1 MAGTKVE
8 KKEEAKEAAKEETQV
23 AASTEKELELD
34 TLPGVGPATK
44 QKLKD
49 AGIETVLDLATAGP
63 MDIAEAVDIDVTKAV
78 ELNNKA
84 RKKLVELNRLEP
96 DFINAADLLAKR
108 KAIDRISTGSKNLD
122 DLLGGGIETWAMT
135 EFFGEFGSGKCVA
148 GDTKVF
154 YSNDANIHF
163 EPISA
168 TYEKYRGIYGEK
180 PLESGFVVPLTGV
193 NVVGLDS
200 KLTPASFIYRER
212 VRSILAIKT
221 ERGRVLRLAKPHMA
235 MVLSGAGIRWVPSG
249 ALSVGD
255 KIATPKSLV
264 VPGRAEVSNSDAFF
278 LGFYAAEG
286 TRNPLS
292 ITNSDMKLVEW
303 VRGYVKA
310 RFGFDPTVS
319 EGKNHSAV
327 VLLRNPV
334 RTLLGR
340 LAECNSY
347 TKFVPD
353 CILNGSDEVVRH
365 FLAGYFEGD
374 GRAKGGDIEV
384 SSNSKE
390 LIEGVSYLL
399 SRLGIATTFIVKQVS
414 TGPHY
419 RLLVSGLDRDRMSQI
434 PFKSKDILSVRT
446 RNSRYGVPAGD
457 LLRACFKSAISSRH
471 LKRAGVLRKNGTP
484 YEALTRSA
492 YGKKG
497 MSQQQLNLALDYLRE
512 ASGDLVAVLQGVK
525 KARVRSREE
534 FASYA
539 LSLPFSA
546 NTLSRRMGL
555 SKAGF
560 NNYFNRGIP
569 SERVDS
575 FKAAVA
581 MEAERRIRV
590 LNDTIATVERAMG
603 FNWDT
608 VTDIKEEAYED
619 YVYDFE
625 VPEGHAFVSGNIP
638 TILHNSQIC
647 HTLCVMVQQPKGD
660 GGLDAGAVYI
670 DTEGTFRPERIQEI
684 AESRE
689 MDSEKVLSRITVA
702 RAYNSAHQ
710 ELIVKDLGRIIEP
723 NKVKLVILDSA
734 VAHYR
739 AEFLGRGTLA
749 ERQQRL
755 NRFMHQLLRTA
766 EIYNIAVVVTNQ
778 VQAAP
783 DSFFGDPTRPTGGH
797 VVAHTSTYR
806 IYLRKAAKNR
816 IARMV
821 DSPYHPERDT
831 VFVLNDRGI
840 DDPPEES
847 SRRK

>member
-1 MAGTKVE
+1 MTEVE
-8 KKEEAKEAAKEETQV
+8 E
-23 AASTEKELELD
+23 ELELD

-49 AGIETVLDLATAGP
+49 AGIETILDLATSGP
-63 MDIAEAVDIDVTKAV
+63 MDIAEAVDIDVSKAV

-84 RKKLVELNRLEP
+84 RKKLVEMHRLEP
-96 DFINAADLLAKR
+96 DFINAADLLSKR

-148 GDTKVF
+148 GDTRVF

-168 TYEKYRGIYGEK
+168 TYEKYKGMYGEK
-180 PLESGFVVPLTGV
+180 TLDTGFIVPLTGV

-200 KLTPASFIYRER
+200 RLTPASHLYRER
-212 VRSILAIKT
+212 VSTILIIKT
-221 ERGRVLRLAKPHMA
+221 QRGRLLRLAKPHMA
-235 MVLSGAGIRWVPSG
+235 MVLSGAGIGWVPSG

-255 KIATPKSLV
+255 RIATPKALL
-264 VPGRAEVSNSDAFF
+264 VPGRANISNDDAFF
-278 LGFYAAEG
+278 LGFYVAEG

-292 ITNSDMKLVEW
+292 ITNTDEKLIQWTREYLT
-303 VRGYVKA
+303 R
-310 RFGFDPTVS
+310 RFGFDPTIS
-319 EGKNHSAV
+319 RGDDHSAL

-334 RTLLGR
+334 KAFLGD
-340 LAECNSY
+340 LAFCDSY
-347 TKFVPD
+347 TKYVPD
-353 CILNGSDEVVRH
+353 SILNGSDDVVRN

-374 GRAKGGDIEV
+374 GRAEGSDIEV
-384 SSNSKE
+384 SSNSKV

-399 SRLGIATTFIVKQVS
+399 ARIGIASTFSIKDVV

-419 RLLVSGLDRDRMSQI
+419 RLHISGFDRDRMSQI
-434 PFKSKDILSVRT
+434 PFKSKKILNVKT
-446 RNSRYGVPAGD
+446 RNSKYGVPAGD
-457 LLRACFKSAISSRH
+457 FLRAVYREAISSRH
-471 LKRAGVLRKNGTP
+471 IKREGVLRKNGTL

-492 YGKKG
+492 YGRTG
-497 MSQQQLNLALDYLRE
+497 MSDAQLGTAIRFFRTISDRLTQNLLDLKR
-512 ASGDLVAVLQGVK
+512 ADLVS
-525 KARVRSREE
+525 RSGFRR
-534 FASYA
+534 YA
-539 LSLPFSA
+539 LSLAFSA
-546 NTLSRRMGL
+546 NVLARPLGL

-560 NNYFNRGIP
+560 NNYFNRGLP
-569 SERVDS
+569 EVKVDS
-575 FKAAVA
+575 FREVAAKEIERRLRTIDGAVSTLEKA
-581 MEAERRIRV
+581 ME
-590 LNDTIATVERAMG
+590 

-608 VTDIKEEAYED
+608 VTEIHEEKYND

-625 VPEGHAFVSGNIP
+625 VPAGHAFVSGNLP

-647 HTLCVMVQQPKGD
+647 HTLCVLVQQPHGE

-670 DTEGTFRPERIQEI
+670 DTEGTFRPERIAEI
-684 AESRE
+684 AEARD
-689 MDSEKVLSRITVA
+689 MDPEKVLSRITVA

-710 ELIVKDLGRIIEP
+710 ELIVKELGRVIEP

-831 VFVLNDRGI
+831 VFVLNEKGI
-840 DDPPEES
+840 DDPAEET
-847 SRRK
+847 SRKK

>member
-8 KKEEAKEAAKEETQV
+8 KKDEPEEAVKEAAGTD
-23 AASTEKELELD
+23 KELELD

-49 AGIETVLDLATAGP
+49 AGIETILDLATSGP
-63 MDIAEAVDIDVTKAV
+63 MDIAEAVDIDVSKAV

-135 EFFGEFGSGKCVA
+135 EFYGEFGSGKCVA

-154 YSNDANIHF
+154 YSNDANVHF
-163 EPISA
+163 EPIA
-168 TYEKYRGIYGEK
+168 QTYEKYRGLYGER
-180 PLESGFVVPLTGV
+180 PLDSGYVVPLKEV
-193 NVVGLDS
+193 NVVGLNS
-200 KLTPASFIYRER
+200 RLTPASYLYREK
-212 VRSILAIKT
+212 VSSILAIKT
-221 ERGRVLRLAKPHMA
+221 ERGRLLKLAKLHMA
-235 MVLSGAGIRWVPSG
+235 MVMSGAGISWVPSG
-249 ALSVGD
+249 SLSVGD
-255 KIATPKSLV
+255 KIATPRTLS
-264 VPGRAEVSNSDAFF
+264 VPGRSDITNDDAFF
-278 LGFYAAEG
+278 LGFYVAEG
-286 TRNPLS
+286 TGNPLS
-292 ITNSDMKLVEW
+292 ITNTDGKLIEW
-303 VRGYVKA
+303 TRGYLMK
-310 RFGFDPTVS
+310 RFGFEPTVS
-319 EGKNHSAV
+319 RREGHAAL
-327 VLLRNPV
+327 VLLRAPV
-334 RTLLGR
+334 KSLLGR
-340 LAECNSY
+340 LADANSY
-347 TKFVPD
+347 TKYVPD
-353 CILNGSDEVVRH
+353 SILNGNDEIVRH

-374 GRAKGGDIEV
+374 GRVAGADIEA

-399 SRLGIATTFIVKQVS
+399 SRLGIASSFGVKNVS
-414 TGPHY
+414 TGQHY
-419 RLLVSGLDRDRMSQI
+419 RLRVSGFDRDKMSQI
-434 PFKSKDILSVRT
+434 PFKSKRVPNVRT
-446 RNSRYGVPAGD
+446 RNSKYGIPAGD
-457 LLRACFKSAISSRH
+457 LLRATYKSAVSSRH
-471 LKRAGVLRKNGTP
+471 IERKRPLSKSGTL

-492 YGKKG
+492 YGKTG
-497 MSQQQLNLALDYLRE
+497 MSDAQVMSAAGFLEGVSEALAQNLE
-512 ASGDLVAVLQGVK
+512 NLQRANLESAAGFRK
-525 KARVRSREE
+525 
-534 FASYA
+534 YA
-539 LSLPFSA
+539 LSLSFSA
-546 NTLSRRMGL
+546 NILAGPIGV
-555 SKAGF
+555 SKSGF
-560 NNYFNRGIP
+560 NNYFSRGLP
-569 SERVDS
+569 KMRTAA
-575 FKAAVA
+575 FKAVA
-581 MEAERRIRV
+581 TQEIERRIRV
-590 LNDTIATVERAMG
+590 LGEAVAALETALQ

-608 VTDIKEEAYED
+608 VTEIREEKYGD

-625 VPEGHAFVSGNIP
+625 VPDGHAFVSGNVP
-638 TILHNSQIC
+638 TILHNSQVC
-647 HTLCVMVQQPKGD
+647 HTLSVMVQAPKGE
-660 GGLDAGAVYI
+660 GGLDAGCIYV
-670 DTEGTFRPERIQEI
+670 DTEGTFRPERIAEI
-684 AESRE
+684 AEARD
-689 MDSEKVLSRITVA
+689 MDPEKILSRITVA

-739 AEFLGRGTLA
+739 AEFLGRGTLS

-821 DSPYHPERDT
+821 DSPYHPERDA
-831 VFVLNDRGI
+831 VFLLGEKGVE
-840 DDPPEES
+840 DPAEDS
-847 SRRK
+847 SRKK

>member
-1 MAGTKVE
+1 MAGTKAE
-8 KKEEAKEAAKEETQV
+8 KKEEPAEQAEEAKSSEG
-23 AASTEKELELD
+23 ELELD

-44 QKLKD
+44 AKLKD
-49 AGIETVLDLATAGP
+49 AGIETILDLATAGP
-63 MDIAEAVDIDVTKAV
+63 MDVADAVDIDVSKAV

-96 DFINAADLLAKR
+96 DFINAADLLVKR

-154 YSNDANIHF
+154 YSNDTNIHF
-163 EPISA
+163 EPIA
-168 TYEKYRGIYGEK
+168 QTYEKYRGMYGET
-180 PLESGFVVPLTGV
+180 PFDSGYVVPLKGV
-193 NVVGLDS
+193 NVVGLS
-200 KLTPASFIYRER
+200 SRLTPASYLYRER
-212 VRSILAIKT
+212 VPSILVIKT
-221 ERGRVLRLAKPHMA
+221 ERGRLLRLAKLHMA
-235 MVLSGAGIRWVPSG
+235 MTMSEAGITWVPS
-249 ALSVGD
+249 ASLSVGD
-255 KIATPKSLV
+255 KIATPKALV
-264 VPGRAEVSNSDAFF
+264 IPGNSDITNDDAFF
-278 LGFYAAEG
+278 IGFYAAEG
-286 TRNPLS
+286 TKNPLS
-292 ITNSDMKLVEW
+292 ITNTDSKLIEW
-303 VRGYVKA
+303 TKEYLAKT
-310 RFGFDPTVS
+310 FGFNPTIS
-319 EGKNHSAV
+319 RREDHSALI
-327 VLLRNPV
+327 LLRTPV
-334 RTLLGR
+334 KRLLGK

-347 TKFVPD
+347 TKYVPD
-353 CILNGSDEVVRH
+353 CILNGSDDVVRS

-374 GRAKGGDIEV
+374 GRVEGAVIEV

-399 SRLGIATTFIVKQVS
+399 SRVGIASTLSVRNIT

-419 RLLVSGLDRDRMSQI
+419 RLRVSGFDRDKMSQI
-434 PFKSKDILSVRT
+434 PFKSKRVPKVKT
-446 RNSRYGVPAGD
+446 RNSKYGIPAGD
-457 LLRACFKSAISSRH
+457 LLRATYKSAVSSRH
-471 LKRAGVLRKNGTP
+471 IMRAGPLRESGTL

-492 YGKKG
+492 YGKTG
-497 MSQQQLNLALDYLRE
+497 MSDA
-512 ASGDLVAVLQGVK
+512 LVASAAGFLRGASEALGQNLKDLQWANLESAAGFRK
-525 KARVRSREE
+525 
-534 FASYA
+534 YA
-539 LSLPFSA
+539 FSLSFSA
-546 NTLSRRMGL
+546 NILAEPLGL

-560 NNYFNRGIP
+560 NNYFARGLP
-569 SERVDS
+569 KTRT
-575 FKAAVA
+575 AAF
-581 MEAERRIRV
+581 MEAATREIERRIRV
-590 LNDTIATVERAMG
+590 LGEAVAALETALK

-608 VTDIKEEAYED
+608 VTEIREEKYGD

-625 VPEGHAFVSGNIP
+625 VPDGHAFVSGNVP

-647 HTLCVMVQQPKGD
+647 HTLCVMAQQPRGE
-660 GGLDAGAVYI
+660 GGLDAGSVYI

-684 AESRE
+684 AEARGL
-689 MDSEKVLSRITVA
+689 DAEKILSRITVA

-766 EIYNIAVVVTNQ
+766 EIYNVAVVVTNQ

-783 DSFFGDPTRPTGGH
+783 DSFFGDPTRPVGGH

-831 VFVLNDRGI
+831 VFMLSERGV
-840 DDPPEES
+840 DDPSEETT
-847 SRRK
+847 RKR

>member
-1 MAGTKVE
+1 MLAGKVE
-8 KKEEAKEAAKEETQV
+8 KKEENEEEVKTET
-23 AASTEKELELD
+23 ASANEELELD

-49 AGIETVLDLATAGP
+49 AGIETILDLATSGP
-63 MDIAEAVDIDVTKAV
+63 MDIADAVDIDVSKAV

-84 RKKLVELNRLEP
+84 RKKLVELHRLEP
-96 DFINAADLLAKR
+96 DFINAADLLVKR

-135 EFFGEFGSGKCVA
+135 EFYGEFGSGKCVA

-154 YSNDANIHF
+154 YSNDSNLHF

-168 TYEKYRGIYGEK
+168 TYDKYKSRYGEQ
-180 PLESGFVVPLTGV
+180 PFEGGFVVPLREV
-193 NVVGLDS
+193 NVVGLNS
-200 KLTPASFIYRER
+200 RLTPASYLYRER
-212 VRSILAIKT
+212 VSSILSVST
-221 ERGRVLRLAKPHMA
+221 EQGRALRLGKPHMA
-235 MVLSGAGIRWVPSG
+235 MVLSGAGLLWVPAG
-249 ALSVGD
+249 ALHPGD
-255 KIATPKSLV
+255 KIATPKSILL
-264 VPGRAEVSNSDAFF
+264 PGSAMISNDDAYF
-278 LGFYAAEG
+278 LGFYVAEG
-286 TRNPLS
+286 TRNPFS
-292 ITNSDMKLVEW
+292 ITNTDERLIEW
-303 VRGYVKA
+303 TRKYVRK

-319 EGKNHSAV
+319 RSRGGAAV

-334 RTLLGR
+334 KALLGD
-340 LAECNSY
+340 LSGCDSY

-353 CILNGSDEVVRH
+353 SVLNGNEDTVRH
-365 FLAGYFEGD
+365 FLAGYLEGEGRVKD
-374 GRAKGGDIEV
+374 GGVQV
-384 SSNSKE
+384 SSNSKS

-399 SRLGIATTFIVKQVS
+399 SRIGVASTFGVKKAS

-419 RLLVSGLDRDRMSQI
+419 RLRIAGFDREKISQI
-434 PFKSKDILSVRT
+434 PFKSKKSSHVKT
-446 RNSRYGVPAGD
+446 RNSRHGVPAGD
-457 LLRACFKSAISSRH
+457 LLRGAYKSAVSSSRWH
-471 LKRAGVLRKNGTP
+471 VRREGALRKNGTLHKV
-484 YEALTRSA
+484 LTRSA

-497 MSQQQLNLALDYLRE
+497 MSEPQLIAAIGFFNEVCDRLAQNLDDLRNATLE
-512 ASGDLVAVLQGVK
+512 TGPGFK
-525 KARVRSREE
+525 H
-534 FASYA
+534 YA
-539 LSLPFSA
+539 TSLSFPA
-546 NTLSRRMGL
+546 NVLSRPLGL
-555 SKAGF
+555 SKSGL
-560 NNYFNRGIP
+560 NNYFSRGVPEGRLEAFRAAAAKEI
-569 SERVDS
+569 ERRLGVL
-575 FKAAVA
+575 KTAVAAVEQA
-581 MEAERRIRV
+581 MK
-590 LNDTIATVERAMG
+590 

-608 VTDIKEEAYED
+608 VKEIHEVNYND
-619 YVYDFE
+619 FVYDFE
-625 VPEGHAFVSGNIP
+625 VPDGHAFVSGNLP
-638 TILHNSQIC
+638 TVLHNSQVC
-647 HTLCVMVQQPKGD
+647 HTLSVMAQQPRGE
-660 GGLDAGAVYI
+660 GGLDAGSIYI

-684 AESRE
+684 AEARG
-689 MDSEKVLSRITVA
+689 MDAEKVLSRITVA

-710 ELIVKDLGRIIEP
+710 ELIVKDLGRVIEP

-831 VFVLNDRGI
+831 VFVLNDRGV
-840 DDPPEES
+840 DDPSEETT
-847 SRRK
+847 RKK

>member
-1 MAGTKVE
+1 MPETDVE
-8 KKEEAKEAAKEETQV
+8 ED
-23 AASTEKELELD
+23 LELD

-44 QKLKD
+44 AKLKD
-49 AGIETVLDLATAGP
+49 AGIETILDLATSGP
-63 MDIAEAVDIDVTKAV
+63 MDIADAVDIDVSKAV

-96 DFINAADLLAKR
+96 DFINAADLLVKR
-108 KAIDRISTGSKNLD
+108 KAIDRVSTGSKNLD
-122 DLLGGGIETWAMT
+122 DLLGGGVETWAMT

-154 YSNDANIHF
+154 YSNDTNIHL

-168 TYEKYRGIYGEK
+168 TYEKYMSVYGEK
-180 PLESGFVVPLTGV
+180 PFDSGFVVPLKGV
-193 NVVGLDS
+193 NVVGLNS
-200 KLTPASFIYRER
+200 KLTPASYLYRER
-212 VRSILAIKT
+212 VSSILEIKT
-221 ERGRVLRLAKPHMA
+221 ERGRQLKLAKPHMA

-249 ALSVGD
+249 SLLPGD
-255 KIATPKSLV
+255 KIATPRDLNL
-264 VPGRAEVSNSDAFF
+264 PGRNEISNDDAFF
-278 LGFYAAEG
+278 LGLYAAEG
-286 TRNPLS
+286 KENPFS
-292 ITNSDMKLVEW
+292 ITNADEKLIEW
-303 VRGYVKA
+303 TSVYLKG
-310 RFGFDPTVS
+310 RFGFDPVITRR
-319 EGKNHSAV
+319 GDGSAS
-327 VLLRNPV
+327 VLLRDPV
-334 RTLLGR
+334 KSLLGGLVDCDSR
-340 LAECNSY
+340 

-353 CILNGSDEVVRH
+353 CVLNGDKELVRH
-365 FLAGYFEGD
+365 FLAGCFEGE
-374 GRAKGGDIEV
+374 GRARGIDIKV

-399 SRLGIATTFIVKQVS
+399 SRLAIASTFS
-414 TGPHY
+414 TAKAPPGPRY
-419 RLLVSGLDRDRMSQI
+419 RLRVARSDRGKMSQI
-434 PFKSKDILSVRT
+434 PFKSKRVPVVKT
-446 RNSRYGVPAGD
+446 RDSEYGVPAGD
-457 LLRACFKSAISSRH
+457 LIRACFKSAVSSRH
-471 LKRAGVLRKNGTP
+471 LKRAGTLRKNGTLHA
-484 YEALTRSA
+484 ALTRSIQRS
-492 YGKKG
+492 KG
-497 MSQQQLNLALDYLRE
+497 LSDEQVGLVVDYLKEVSGELVE
-512 ASGDLVAVLQGVK
+512 ALRRADEARLVSMEDFRK
-525 KARVRSREE
+525 
-534 FASYA
+534 YA
-539 LSLPFSA
+539 LSLPFTA
-546 NTLSRRMGL
+546 NVLAPQMGL
-555 SKAGF
+555 SKSGF
-560 NNYFNRGIP
+560 N
-569 SERVDS
+569 DS
-575 FKAAVA
+575 ILGLPREKAEEFKRAVVK
-581 MEAERRIRV
+581 EIERRLRV
-590 LNDTIATVERAMG
+590 VNDTIATLERAVQ

-608 VTDIKEEAYED
+608 ITEIKAVKYGG

-625 VPEGHAFVSGNIP
+625 VPDGHAFVSGNMP

-647 HTLCVMVQQPKGD
+647 HTLCVMAQQPRGE
-660 GGLDAGAVYI
+660 GGLDAGSIYI

-684 AESRE
+684 AEARG

-710 ELIVKDLGRIIEP
+710 ELIVKDLGRVIEP

-831 VFVLNDRGI
+831 VFVLNERGV
-840 DDPPEES
+840 DDPSEETT
-847 SRRK
+847 RKK